1 MFLCYNILLY
11 RRRPVISV
19 RRSGLK
25 VSLPETRLLKLALL
39 KSTQKLSEGACTTRA
54 EAPKM
59 LRFKSCPTFTKKQ
72 EGFWDKNKKMSLWQ
86 GLPKV
91 TFNFNPSPLESL
103 ADLVEKY
110 FLALGVLARGA
121 EAQHHGQL
129 LDGAGAGEPDQGVLQ
144 VLHCK
149 VVVLNTKRSESL
161 TIAIYSSDFLHSL
174 TFKQLRRARGCMS
187 LTAFPSNTFRTA

>member
-1 MFLCYNILLY
+1 MITIY
-11 RRRPVISV
+11 RQRPVISV

-39 KSTQKLSEGACTTRA
+39 RSTQKLSEGACTTRA

-59 LRFKSCPTFTKKQ
+59 LRFKSCPTLKTKKQ

-91 TFNFNPSPLESL
+91 TFNFNPSPLQSL

-110 FLALGVLARGA
+110 FLALSVLPRGA

-161 TIAIYSSDFLHSL
+161 SITLYISDFLHSL
-174 TFKQLRRARGCMS
+174 TFKQLRRARG
-187 LTAFPSNTFRTA
+187 

>member
-1 MFLCYNILLY
+1 M
-11 RRRPVISV
+11 
-19 RRSGLK
+19 G
-25 VSLPETRLLKLALL
+25 
-39 KSTQKLSEGACTTRA
+39 
-54 EAPKM
+54 
-59 LRFKSCPTFTKKQ
+59 
-72 EGFWDKNKKMSLWQ
+72 LWQ

-149 VVVLNTKRSESL
+149 VVVLNTKRSKSL
-161 TIAIYSSDFLHSL
+161 GIEFYILDFASLAHLQAAKKGKRLHVLNSVPL
-174 TFKQLRRARGCMS
+174 QF
-187 LTAFPSNTFRTA
+187 F

>member
-1 MFLCYNILLY
+1 MPAPQELKLLKC
-11 RRRPVISV
+11 R
-19 RRSGLK
+19 GLK
-25 VSLPETRLLKLALL
+25 VAP
-39 KSTQKLSEGACTTRA
+39 LSK
-54 EAPKM
+54 PK
-59 LRFKSCPTFTKKQ
+59 RKTK
-72 EGFWDKNKKMSLWQ
+72 FWDKNEKSSLWQ

-161 TIAIYSSDFLHSL
+161 SITLYISDFLHSL

-187 LTAFPSNTFRTA
+187 LTAFPSNSFRTI

>member
-1 MFLCYNILLY
+1 MFLCYNLFLY

-39 KSTQKLSEGACTTRA
+39 RSTQKLSEGACTTRA

-59 LRFKSCPTFTKKQ
+59 LRFKSCPIFKTKKQ
-72 EGFWDKNKKMSLWQ
+72 EGFWDKKKKESLWQ
-86 GLPKV
+86 GLPKF
-91 TFNFNPSPLESL
+91 TFNFNPSPLQSL

-110 FLALGVLARGA
+110 FLALSVLARGA

-129 LDGAGAGEPDQGVLQ
+129 LDGAGTGEPDQGVLQ

-149 VVVLNTKRSESL
+149 MIVLNTKRSESL
-161 TIAIYSSDFLHSL
+161 SITPYISDLAPLACSPSSSSEG
-174 TFKQLRRARGCMS
+174 QEVAC
-187 LTAFPSNTFRTA
+187 P

>member
-1 MFLCYNILLY
+1 
-11 RRRPVISV
+11 
-19 RRSGLK
+19 
-25 VSLPETRLLKLALL
+25 
-39 KSTQKLSEGACTTRA
+39 
-54 EAPKM
+54 
-59 LRFKSCPTFTKKQ
+59 
-72 EGFWDKNKKMSLWQ
+72 MSLWQ

-110 FLALGVLARGA
+110 FLALSVLARGA

-149 VVVLNTKRSESL
+149 VVVLNTKRSKSL
-161 TIAIYSSDFLHSL
+161 SITLYISDFLHSL

-187 LTAFPSNTFRTA
+187 LTAFPSNSFRTI

>member
-1 MFLCYNILLY
+1 MITIY
-11 RRRPVISV
+11 RQRPVISV

-39 KSTQKLSEGACTTRA
+39 RSTQKLSEGACTTRA

-59 LRFKSCPTFTKKQ
+59 LRFKSCPTFKTKKQ
-72 EGFWDKNKKMSLWQ
+72 GGFWDKKKKMSLWQ

-91 TFNFNPSPLESL
+91 TFNFNPSPLQSL

-110 FLALGVLARGA
+110 FLALSVLPRGA

-129 LDGAGAGEPDQGVLQ
+129 LDGTGAGEPDQGVLQ

-161 TIAIYSSDFLHSL
+161 SVSIALYISDFLHSL

-187 LTAFPSNTFRTA
+187 LTAFPSNSLRTI

>member
-1 MFLCYNILLY
+1 M
-11 RRRPVISV
+11 
-19 RRSGLK
+19 
-25 VSLPETRLLKLALL
+25 PETRLLKLALL
-39 KSTQKLSEGACTTRA
+39 RSTQKLSEGACTTRA

-59 LRFKSCPTFTKKQ
+59 LRFKSCPTFKTKKQ
-72 EGFWDKNKKMSLWQ
+72 EGFWDKNEKMSLWQ

-103 ADLVEKY
+103 ADLVEKD

-149 VVVLNTKRSESL
+149 VVVLNTKRSKSL
-161 TIAIYSSDFLHSL
+161 SSTLYISDFLHSL

>member
-1 MFLCYNILLY
+1 M
-11 RRRPVISV
+11 
-19 RRSGLK
+19 
-25 VSLPETRLLKLALL
+25 
-39 KSTQKLSEGACTTRA
+39 SEGACTTRA

-59 LRFKSCPTFTKKQ
+59 LRFKSCPTLKTKKQ

-91 TFNFNPSPLESL
+91 TFNFNPSPLQSL

-110 FLALGVLARGA
+110 FLALSVLPRGA

-149 VVVLNTKRSESL
+149 VVVFNTKRSKSL
-161 TIAIYSSDFLHSL
+161 GIAIYISDFDALAHLQAAQKGKRLHVLDSVPL
-174 TFKQLRRARGCMS
+174 QYF
-187 LTAFPSNTFRTA
+187 